1 MGQKCVEPAA
11 RNSGMQWRYSAG
23 QEKQPDHQSHLL
35 AVFLLSVLVIS
46 LWLATASLLPVTSSQ
61 TETD

>member
-1 MGQKCVEPAA
+1 
-11 RNSGMQWRYSAG
+11 MQWRYSAG